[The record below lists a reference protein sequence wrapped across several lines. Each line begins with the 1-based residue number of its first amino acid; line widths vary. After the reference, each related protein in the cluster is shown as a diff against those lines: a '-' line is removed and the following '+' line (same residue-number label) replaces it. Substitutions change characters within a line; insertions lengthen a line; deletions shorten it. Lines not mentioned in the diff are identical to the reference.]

1 MIFDNFAKEEVLE
14 NIRKGLKEVKLFK
27 NGKLNTTS
35 ASEFINDLSAR
46 TQREAITDK
55 EIIEPL
61 KREQ

>member
-1 MIFDNFAKEEVLE
+1 MIFDNFAKGEVLE

-27 NGKLNTTS
+27 KGKLNTTS

>member
-27 NGKLNTTS
+27 KGKLKTTS

-46 TQREAITDK
+46 TKREAITDK

>member
-27 NGKLNTTS
+27 KGKLNTTS

-46 TQREAITDK
+46 TQREAIIDK

>member
-27 NGKLNTTS
+27 KGKLNTTS

-55 EIIEPL
+55 EIIERL

>member
-27 NGKLNTTS
+27 KGKLNTTS

-55 EIIEPL
+55 EIIELL